1 MANPSTRQGL
11 IDYCLR
17 KLGAPVLEVNVD
29 EDQLEDRVDESIQFY
44 REYNSDATVKTFL
57 KHEITADDVTNGYIE
72 IDDSILFVQ
81 KIFPFG
87 GGQTS
92 GGGAGFF
99 NVSYQMS
106 LNDMYS
112 LRGGGGGMANF
123 AMTKQYTD
131 LISNSVSGSPLIT
144 FSRHQNRIY
153 VHAEF
158 EEGTLSVGDY
168 IVFEVWQAIN
178 PETFTDIY
186 NDIHLKDYLIQLI
199 KQQWGQNLIKFEGM
213 QLPGGVTLNGRQF
226 YDDATQEIDRL
237 REQMRLTHELPV
249 DFMVG

>member
-17 KLGAPVLEVNVD
+17 KLGSPVLEINVD
-29 EDQLEDRVDESIQFY
+29 EDQLEDRVDEAIQFY
-44 REYNSDATVKTFL
+44 REYNSDATFKTFL
-57 KHEITADDVTNGYIE
+57 KHEIDATDVSNGYIE

-87 GGQTS
+87 AGQASAGGS
-92 GGGAGFF
+92 GFF
-99 NVSYQMS
+99 NVSYQIS
-106 LNDMYS
+106 LNDMYN
-112 LRGGGGGMANF
+112 LRGGGGGVSHF
-123 AMTKQYTD
+123 AMSKQYTD
-131 LISNSVSGSPLIT
+131 LISGSISGSPLIT

-153 VHAEF
+153 IHGEF
-158 EEGTLSVGDY
+158 EEGSLSAGDW
-168 IVFEVWQAIN
+168 IVFEVWQTID
-178 PETFTDIY
+178 PETYTDVY

-199 KQQWGQNLIKFEGM
+199 KQQWGQNLIKFDGM

-249 DFMVG
+249 DFLTG